1 MRSLVKRSKSSS
13 KIQERRSLAL
23 LIPSYNHDRYL
34 AQLFASIAGQTRSL
48 DEILISDDAS
58 TDGSYELLKGWA
70 RGRPGVKIFRQPQ
83 NLGITE
89 NSNFLLS
96 KTKSDLVFFLHSDDV
111 LLSSRALEKM
121 ELLFRNES
129 KLALVA
135 CGRRFLDE
143 KMGLPGKE
151 ITLPSGRHAGR
162 DVRLKI
168 LRSEA
173 NLIGEPSCV
182 MFQRNLLTKGFN
194 PDFRQLW
201 DVDAWLRLLRK
212 GDMGYV
218 AEPLVGIRR
227 HAKQATRKNALEGR
241 LPKEHLIVY
250 GRLLAKESP
259 GLSAE
264 DRYRLLYKLTRTA
277 CRHSVA
283 VTPEIRTIL
292 SREKKRMGIAEYYR
306 QKIRYRVG
314 RWFTRSPISYQ

>member
-1 MRSLVKRSKSSS
+1 MRSLVQRSKSSS
-13 KIQERRSLAL
+13 RLQDRPSLAL
-23 LIPSYNHDRYL
+23 LIPSYNHNRYL
-34 AQLFASIAGQTRSL
+34 AQLLASIAGQTRSP
-48 DEILISDDAS
+48 DEILVSDDAS
-58 TDGSYELLKGWA
+58 ADGSYELLKSWA
-70 RGRPGVKIFRQPQ
+70 RGRRGVKIFRQPQ

-96 KTKSDLVFFLHSDDV
+96 KTKANLVLFLHSDDV

-143 KMGLPGKE
+143 KMGLTGTE
-151 ITLPSGRHAGR
+151 VTLPSGRHAGR

-212 GDMGYV
+212 GGMGYV

-241 LPKEHLIVY
+241 LLKEHLILY

-264 DRYRLLYKLTRTA
+264 DRYRLLYKLTRTV
-277 CRHSVA
+277 CRHPKA

-292 SREKKRMGIAEYYR
+292 SGEKKRMGLTEYYR
-306 QKIRYRVG
+306 QKIQYRLG
-314 RWFTRSPISYQ
+314 RWLARDSYQ

>member
-1 MRSLVKRSKSSS
+1 MKKGALS
-13 KIQERRSLAL
+13 L
-23 LIPSYNHDRYL
+23 LIPVFNHESYLPELFHSID
-34 AQLFASIAGQTRSL
+34 AQSRKPE
-48 DEILISDDAS
+48 EILISDDGSA
-58 TDGSYELLKGWA
+58 DGSYELLKGWA
-70 RGRPGVKIFRQPQ
+70 RGRPGVKIFRQPK

-89 NSNFLLS
+89 NSNFLLG
-96 KTKSDLVFFLHSDDV
+96 KTKADLVLFLHSDDA

-121 ELLFRNES
+121 ELLFRRES

-135 CGRRFLDE
+135 CGRGFLDE
-143 KMGLPGKE
+143 KMCLTGRE

-168 LRSEA
+168 LRSEK

-182 MFQRNLLTKGFN
+182 MFQRNLLTKGFD

-201 DVDAWLRLLRK
+201 DVEAWLRLLKK

-227 HAKQATRKNALEGR
+227 HAKQATHQNMLEGR
-241 LPKEHLIVY
+241 SLKEHLIVY

-259 GLSAE
+259 GLSAA
-264 DRYRLLYKLTRTA
+264 DRCRLLYKLTRTA
-277 CRHSVA
+277 CRHPRA

-292 SREKKRMGIAEYYR
+292 SGEKKRMGLAEYYR
-306 QKIRYRVG
+306 QKIRYRLG
-314 RWFTRSPISYQ
+314 RWLARGSYQ

>member
-1 MRSLVKRSKSSS
+1 MESLVRRSKSSS
-13 KIQERRSLAL
+13 KRQDRPSLAL

-34 AQLFASIAGQTRSL
+34 AQLFTSIVGQTRKP

-58 TDGSYELLKGWA
+58 ADESYEILKSWA
-70 RGRPGVKIFRQPQ
+70 RGRPGVKIFRHPQ

-89 NSNFLLS
+89 NSNFLLG
-96 KTKSDLVFFLHSDDV
+96 KTKSDLVWFLHSDDA
-111 LLSSRALEKM
+111 LLCSRALEKM
-121 ELLFRNES
+121 ELLFRRES

-135 CGRRFLDE
+135 CGRGFLDE
-143 KMGLPGKE
+143 KMCLTGKE
-151 ITLPSGRHAGR
+151 ISLSSGRHAGR
-162 DVRLKI
+162 DIRLKI

-182 MFQRNLLTKGFN
+182 MFQRNLLTKGFD
-194 PDFRQLW
+194 PGFRQLW
-201 DVDAWLRLLRK
+201 DVDAWLRLLKK

-227 HAKQATRKNALEGR
+227 HAKQATRQNALEGR
-241 LPKEHLIVY
+241 LIKEHLILY
-250 GRLLAKESP
+250 GRLLAKERL

-277 CRHSVA
+277 CRHPRA

-292 SREKKRMGIAEYYR
+292 SREKKRFGVAEYYR
-306 QKIRYRVG
+306 QKIQYRLG
-314 RWFTRSPISYQ
+314 RWLARSSYQ

>member
-1 MRSLVKRSKSSS
+1 MESLVRRSKSLS
-13 KIQERRSLAL
+13 KPQDRPSLSL

-34 AQLFASIAGQTRSL
+34 AQLFTSIAEQTRSP

-58 TDGSYELLKGWA
+58 ADGSYELLKGWA
-70 RGRPGVKIFRQPQ
+70 RRRPGVKIVRQQ
-83 NLGITE
+83 HNLGITE
-89 NSNFLLS
+89 NSNFLLHM
-96 KTKSDLVFFLHSDDV
+96 TKAELVMFLHSDDV
-111 LLSSRALEKM
+111 LLCSRALEKM
-121 ELLFRNES
+121 ELLFRCES

-135 CGRRFLDE
+135 CGRGFLDE
-143 KMGLPGKE
+143 KMSLTGTE

-182 MFQRNLLTKGFN
+182 MFQRNLLTKGFDS
-194 PDFRQLW
+194 DFRQLW
-201 DVDAWLRLLRK
+201 DVDAWLRLLKK

-227 HAKQATRKNALEGR
+227 HAKQATRQNMLEGR
-241 LPKEHLIVY
+241 SLKEHLIVY
-250 GRLLAKESP
+250 GRLLAKERP

-277 CRHSVA
+277 CRHPRA

-292 SREKKRMGIAEYYR
+292 SREKKRLGVAEYYR
-306 QKIRYRVG
+306 QKIRYRLG
-314 RWFTRSPISYQ
+314 RWLARSSYQ

>member
-1 MRSLVKRSKSSS
+1 MKSLVRRSKSSS
-13 KIQERRSLAL
+13 KLQDRPSLAL
-23 LIPSYNHDRYL
+23 LIPSYNHNRYL
-34 AQLFASIAGQTRSL
+34 AQLLTSIAGQTRRP

-58 TDGSYELLKGWA
+58 ADGSYEILKSWA

-96 KTKSDLVFFLHSDDV
+96 KTKANLVLFLHSDDA

-121 ELLFRNES
+121 ELLFRRDSNV
-129 KLALVA
+129 ALVA
-135 CGRRFLDE
+135 CGRGYLDE
-143 KMGLPGKE
+143 KMGLTGTE
-151 ITLPSGRHAGR
+151 VTLPSGRHAGR

-182 MFQRNLLTKGFN
+182 MFQRNLLTKRFD

-227 HAKQATRKNALEGR
+227 HAKQATRQNALEGR
-241 LPKEHLIVY
+241 LIKEHLIVY
-250 GRLLAKESP
+250 GRLLAKERP
-259 GLSAE
+259 GLSAK

-277 CRHSVA
+277 CRHPKA
-283 VTPEIRTIL
+283 VTSEIRTIL
-292 SREKKRMGIAEYYR
+292 SNEKKRMGLAEYYR
-306 QKIRYRVG
+306 QKIQYRLG
-314 RWFTRSPISYQ
+314 RWLARGSYQ

>member
-1 MRSLVKRSKSSS
+1 MKSLVKRSKSLS
-13 KIQERRSLAL
+13 KRQDRTSLSL

-34 AQLFASIAGQTRSL
+34 AQLFTSIAGQTRRP
-48 DEILISDDAS
+48 DEILISDDS
-58 TDGSYELLKGWA
+58 SVDGSYELLKGWA

-89 NSNFLLS
+89 NSNFLLG
-96 KTKSDLVFFLHSDDV
+96 KTKSDLVLFLHSDDA
-111 LLSSRALEKM
+111 LLSPRALEKM
-121 ELLFRNES
+121 ELLFRHES

-143 KMGLPGKE
+143 KMAPTGTE

-168 LRSEA
+168 LRAEA

-182 MFQRNLLTKGFN
+182 MFQRKLLTKGFDT
-194 PDFRQLW
+194 DFRQLW
-201 DVDAWLRLLRK
+201 DVDAWLQLLKK

-218 AEPLVGIRR
+218 AEPFVGIRR
-227 HAKQATRKNALEGR
+227 HAKQATRQNMLEGR
-241 LPKEHLIVY
+241 SLKEHLIVY
-250 GRLLAKESP
+250 GRLLAQESP
-259 GLSAE
+259 SLSAE

-277 CRHSVA
+277 CRHPRA

-292 SREKKRMGIAEYYR
+292 SGEKKRMGLAEYYR
-306 QKIRYRVG
+306 EKIRYRLG
-314 RWFTRSPISYQ
+314 RWLARGSYQ

>member
-1 MRSLVKRSKSSS
+1 MPRRVPSKPGSPRTE
-13 KIQERRSLAL
+13 KLAL
-23 LIPSYNHDRYL
+23 LVPSFQHKRYL
-34 AQLFASIAGQTRSL
+34 SKLLDSICRQTRKP
-48 DEILISDDAS
+48 DETLISDDAS

-83 NLGITE
+83 NQGITE

-96 KTKSDLVFFLHSDDV
+96 KTKAKLVLFLHSDDV

-121 ELLFRNES
+121 ELLFRRES

-135 CGRRFLDE
+135 CGRGFLDE
-143 KMGLPGKE
+143 KMSLTGTE

-182 MFQRNLLTKGFN
+182 IFQRNLLTKGFN

-201 DVDAWLRLLRK
+201 DVDAWLRLLKK

-227 HAKQATRKNALEGR
+227 HAKQATRQNMLEGR
-241 LPKEHLIVY
+241 SLKEHLIVY

-264 DRYRLLYKLTRTA
+264 DRYRLLYKLTRTV
-277 CRHSVA
+277 CRHPRA

-292 SREKKRMGIAEYYR
+292 SREKKRLGVAEYYW
-306 QKIRYRVG
+306 QKIRYRLG
-314 RWFTRSPISYQ
+314 RWLARSSYQ

>member
-1 MRSLVKRSKSSS
+1 MKSLVRRSKSSS
-13 KIQERRSLAL
+13 KVQDRSSLAL

-34 AQLFASIAGQTRSL
+34 AQLFASIAGQTRRP
-48 DEILISDDAS
+48 DEILISDDSSA
-58 TDGSYELLKGWA
+58 DGSYELLKGWA

-89 NSNFLLS
+89 NSNFLLH
-96 KTKSDLVFFLHSDDV
+96 KTRAELVMFLHSDDA

-121 ELLFRNES
+121 ELLFRRES
-129 KLALVA
+129 KFALVA
-135 CGRRFLDE
+135 CGRGFLDE
-143 KMGLPGKE
+143 KTGRTGKE

-182 MFQRNLLTKGFN
+182 MFQRNLLTKGFD

-212 GDMGYV
+212 GDMAYV

-227 HAKQATRKNALEGR
+227 HAKQATRQNMLEGR
-241 LPKEHLIVY
+241 SLKEHLIVY
-250 GRLLAKESP
+250 GRLLAEESP
-259 GLSAE
+259 SLSAE

-277 CRHSVA
+277 CRHPRA

-292 SREKKRMGIAEYYR
+292 SGEKKRMGLAEYYR
-306 QKIRYRVG
+306 EKIRYRLG
-314 RWFTRSPISYQ
+314 RWLARGSYQ